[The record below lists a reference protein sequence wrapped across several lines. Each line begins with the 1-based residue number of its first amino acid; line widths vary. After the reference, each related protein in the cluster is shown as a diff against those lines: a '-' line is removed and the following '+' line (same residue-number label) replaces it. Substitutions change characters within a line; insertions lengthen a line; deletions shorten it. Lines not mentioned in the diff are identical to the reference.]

1 MAVILDLKDAWTAE
15 TIEMELAKVE
25 PDALYV
31 MEENKIPAEVQ
42 AKLGYAG
49 FQSISR
55 LRGLGDSRADVKA
68 ILKAALGLDADA
80 SLLKRAEVAS
90 VQAAWEA
97 AKVFVDKKAS
107 IEAEER
113 LRGEPRTLKLND
125 FNRLKRAFEK
135 VHNGDKKMD
144 EDTVPAPIL
153 VETQAGDIEEGEW
166 KALILDEIRPKKEA
180 DRDFVPCAPTITKEG
195 LLRMGTK
202 AKIKIGMP
210 AEQRLSGRG

>member
-1 MAVILDLKDAWTAE
+1 MILDLKDAWTAE
-15 TIEMELAKVE
+15 TIEVELAKVE

-97 AKVFVDKKAS
+97 AKVFVDKRHPS
-107 IEAEER
+107 
-113 LRGEPRTLKLND
+113 
-125 FNRLKRAFEK
+125 
-135 VHNGDKKMD
+135 
-144 EDTVPAPIL
+144 
-153 VETQAGDIEEGEW
+153 
-166 KALILDEIRPKKEA
+166 RPKK
-180 DRDFVPCAPTITKEG
+180 D
-195 LLRMGTK
+195 
-202 AKIKIGMP
+202 
-210 AEQRLSGRG
+210 